1 MWMVMCGGSEKIIM
15 ENSLACNRHK
25 VMNFIKM
32 KTNKKIAIIL
42 ARKGF
47 AWVLFVNKTKIWMR
61 SQQQEIN
68 ETGCFGRRRVEHLRI
83 QSRWFPMGHFLC
95 SHYQKK
101 KDEGKEKW
109 KVSQTEVESANK
121 RSNKHNDHH
130 LRDVFIAIMFCC
142 NLTLSLG
149 GEGEEPLFCLI
160 VNFHPSVSLVG
171 SPTRSYFPTDF
182 LSSPSNVNR
191 EHS

>member
-61 SQQQEIN
+61 SQQQENN

-142 NLTLSLG
+142 NLTLSLS
-149 GEGEEPLFCLI
+149 GEGEEPLFDCKFPPIREPCWFTYSQLFS
-160 VNFHPSVSLVG
+160 NWFPLLPS
-171 SPTRSYFPTDF
+171 
-182 LSSPSNVNR
+182 
-191 EHS
+191 

>member
-1 MWMVMCGGSEKIIM
+1 MKLDVSEDGESSISGSNHDDSPWGI
-15 ENSLACNRHK
+15 SY
-25 VMNFIKM
+25 V
-32 KTNKKIAIIL
+32 AII
-42 ARKGF
+42 
-47 AWVLFVNKTKIWMR
+47 
-61 SQQQEIN
+61 
-68 ETGCFGRRRVEHLRI
+68 
-83 QSRWFPMGHFLC
+83 
-95 SHYQKK
+95 KK